1 MNKTQLFYF
10 IKLCRPLNLLIIG
23 VTMYFMHFF
32 VIGKLIAALES
43 ENETVNFVVNPYD
56 FFLLVFSTI
65 LIAGAGYIINDYF
78 DIRIDRIN
86 KPEKVIVGKYI
97 KKRVAMLTHTG
108 MNIVAVG
115 IGVYLSLK
123 YDSWLPVIF
132 HFITTTLLWWYSVQL
147 KRKFLSGNIVI
158 AVLAGMVPLLVGLFE
173 IPPIY
178 EEFFLIKSHSKI
190 DINLFHYA
198 QQMIFGYV
206 ILAAATTLIREILKD
221 MADIKGDESQNCKT
235 VPIVIGI
242 SKTKYVVN
250 VLLLGTIFTILGL
263 QIMFFPDTKHA
274 FYIISFV
281 CLPLLIS
288 AIITHKGKERIH
300 FIRAS
305 DFIKISMF
313 AAILFTIIA

>member
-1 MNKTQLFYF
+1 M
-10 IKLCRPLNLLIIG
+10 NLLIIG

-32 VIGKLIAALES
+32 VIGKLINSFES
-43 ENETVNFVVNPYD
+43 ENRTAEFLVNSFD
-56 FFLLVFSTI
+56 FFLLVLSTI

-108 MNIVAVG
+108 MNILAVG
-115 IGVYLSLK
+115 IGIYLSLK

-132 HFITTTLLWWYSVQL
+132 HLITTTLLWWYSVQL
-147 KRKFLSGNIVI
+147 KRKFLSGNMVI
-158 AVLAGMVPLLVGLFE
+158 AILSGMVPLLVGWFE
-173 IPPIY
+173 LPEIF
-178 EEFFLIKSHSKI
+178 EEYNMQLNISNELNPFTYCF
-190 DINLFHYA
+190 Y
-198 QQMIFGYV
+198 MIIVFC
-206 ILAAATTLIREILKD
+206 IMAATTTLIREILKD

-263 QIMFFPDTKHA
+263 QIMFFPDIKHA
-274 FYIISFV
+274 FYIIIFV

-313 AAILFTIIA
+313 AAILFTLIY

>member
-1 MNKTQLFYF
+1 
-10 IKLCRPLNLLIIG
+10 
-23 VTMYFMHFF
+23 MYLMHFF
-32 VIGKLIAALES
+32 VIGNLIRALES
-43 ENETVNFVVNPYD
+43 DNQTVNFIVGPFD

-108 MNIVAVG
+108 MNIIAVG

-123 YDSWLPVIF
+123 YNSWLPVIF
-132 HFITTTLLWWYSVQL
+132 HFTTTTLLWWYSVQL

-158 AVLAGMVPLLVGLFE
+158 AVLSGMVPLLVGGFE
-173 IPPIY
+173 LYPIK
-178 EEFFLIKSHSKI
+178 EEFYLLKSHTKI
-190 DINLFHYA
+190 DHHLFQFA
-198 QQMIFGYV
+198 GLMILGYS
-206 ILAAATTLIREILKD
+206 IMAAATTLIREILKD

-235 VPIVIGI
+235 LPIVLGI
-242 SKTKYVVN
+242 PKTKYIVN
-250 VLLLGTIFTILGL
+250 VLLLGSIFIIIGL
-263 QIMFFPDTKHA
+263 QIMFFPETKYL
-274 FYIISFV
+274 FYVSSFV

-288 AIITHKGKERIH
+288 AIMTHYGKERIN

>member
-1 MNKTQLFYF
+1 
-10 IKLCRPLNLLIIG
+10 
-23 VTMYFMHFF
+23 MHFF
-32 VIGKLIAALES
+32 VIGKLINSFES
-43 ENETVNFVVNPYD
+43 ENRSAEFLVTSFD

-115 IGVYLSLK
+115 IGIYLSLK
-123 YDSWLPVIF
+123 YGSWLPVIF
-132 HFITTTLLWWYSVQL
+132 HLITTTLLWWYSVQL
-147 KRKFLSGNIVI
+147 KRKFLSGNVVI
-158 AVLAGMVPLLVGLFE
+158 AILSGMVPLLVGWFE
-173 IPPIY
+173 LPGIF
-178 EEFFLIKSHSKI
+178 EEYKMHLNT
-190 DINLFHYA
+190 INDLNPFTYCFY
-198 QQMIFGYV
+198 MIIVFC
-206 ILAAATTLIREILKD
+206 IMAITTTLIREILKD
-221 MADIKGDESQNCKT
+221 MADVKGDESQNCKT
-235 VPIVIGI
+235 VPIVVGI

-263 QIMFFPDTKHA
+263 QIMFFPDTKYA
-274 FYIISFV
+274 FYIICFV

-313 AAILFTIIA
+313 AALLFTIIA

>member
-1 MNKTQLFYF
+1 VNKTQLFYF

-32 VIGKLIAALES
+32 VIGKLINSFES
-43 ENETVNFVVNPYD
+43 ENRSAEFLVNSFD

-86 KPEKVIVGKYI
+86 KPEKLIVGKYI

-115 IGVYLSLK
+115 IGIYLSLK
-123 YDSWLPVIF
+123 YGSWLPVIF
-132 HFITTTLLWWYSVQL
+132 HLITTTLLWWYSVQL
-147 KRKFLSGNIVI
+147 KRKFLSGNVVI
-158 AVLAGMVPLLVGLFE
+158 AILSGMVPLLVGWFE
-173 IPPIY
+173 LPGIF
-178 EEFFLIKSHSKI
+178 EEYKMQLNILNDLNPFTYCF
-190 DINLFHYA
+190 Y
-198 QQMIFGYV
+198 MIIVFCIMAV
-206 ILAAATTLIREILKD
+206 ITTLTREILKD

-263 QIMFFPDTKHA
+263 QIMFYPDTKPA

-305 DFIKISMF
+305 DFIKISMI
-313 AAILFTIIA
+313 AALIFTIIA

>member
-1 MNKTQLFYF
+1 MNFQNLYYF
-10 IKLCRPLNLLIIG
+10 IRLCRPLNLSIIA
-23 VTMYFMHFF
+23 VTMYLLHFF
-32 VIGKLIAALES
+32 VIGNLIDSFES
-43 ENETVNFVVNPYD
+43 ANHSANFLVNHFD

-123 YDSWLPVIF
+123 YHSWLPVIF
-132 HFITTTLLWWYSVQL
+132 HLITTTLLWWYSVQL

-158 AVLAGMVPLLVGLFE
+158 AILSGMVPLLVGWFELPSIKEEYWSFIRTIQDPISLFE
-173 IPPIY
+173 KTWII
-178 EEFFLIKSHSKI
+178 
-190 DINLFHYA
+190 
-198 QQMIFGYV
+198 
-206 ILAAATTLIREILKD
+206 ILGFSIMAATTTLIREILKD

-235 VPIVIGI
+235 LPIVLGI
-242 SKTKYVVN
+242 PKSKYVVN
-250 VLLLGTIFTILGL
+250 VLLLGSIFTIMGL
-263 QIMFFPDTKHA
+263 QIMFFPETKHL
-274 FYIISFV
+274 FYVSSFV

-288 AIITHKGKERIH
+288 AIMTHYGKERIN

-313 AAILFTIIA
+313 AAILFMIIA

>member
-1 MNKTQLFYF
+1 M
-10 IKLCRPLNLLIIG
+10 NLLIIG

-32 VIGKLIAALES
+32 VIGKLINSFES
-43 ENETVNFVVNPYD
+43 ENRSAEFLVTSFD

-115 IGVYLSLK
+115 IGIYLSLK
-123 YDSWLPVIF
+123 YGSWLPVIF
-132 HFITTTLLWWYSVQL
+132 HLITTTLLWWYSVQL
-147 KRKFLSGNIVI
+147 KRKFLSGNVVI
-158 AVLAGMVPLLVGLFE
+158 AILSGMVPLLVGWFE
-173 IPPIY
+173 LPGIF
-178 EEFFLIKSHSKI
+178 EEYKMHLNT
-190 DINLFHYA
+190 INDLNPFAYCFY
-198 QQMIFGYV
+198 MIIVFC
-206 ILAAATTLIREILKD
+206 IMAITTTLIREILKD
-221 MADIKGDESQNCKT
+221 MADVKGDESQNCKT
-235 VPIVIGI
+235 VPIVVGI

-263 QIMFFPDTKHA
+263 QIMFFPDTKYA
-274 FYIISFV
+274 FYIICFV

-313 AAILFTIIA
+313 AALLFTIIA

>member
-1 MNKTQLFYF
+1 
-10 IKLCRPLNLLIIG
+10 
-23 VTMYFMHFF
+23 MHFF
-32 VIGKLIAALES
+32 VIGKLINSFES
-43 ENETVNFVVNPYD
+43 ENRSAEFLVNSFD

-86 KPEKVIVGKYI
+86 KPEKLIVGKYI

-115 IGVYLSLK
+115 IGIYLSLK
-123 YDSWLPVIF
+123 YGSWLPVIF
-132 HFITTTLLWWYSVQL
+132 HLITTTLLWWYSVQL
-147 KRKFLSGNIVI
+147 KRKFLSGNVVI
-158 AVLAGMVPLLVGLFE
+158 AILSGMVPLLVGWFE
-173 IPPIY
+173 LAGIF
-178 EEFFLIKSHSKI
+178 EEYKMQLNTLNDLNPFTYCF
-190 DINLFHYA
+190 Y
-198 QQMIFGYV
+198 MIIVFCIMAV
-206 ILAAATTLIREILKD
+206 ITTLTREILKD

-263 QIMFFPDTKHA
+263 QIMFYTDTKHA

-305 DFIKISMF
+305 DFIKISMI
-313 AAILFTIIA
+313 AALIFTIIA

>member
-1 MNKTQLFYF
+1 M
-10 IKLCRPLNLLIIG
+10 NLLIIG

-32 VIGKLIAALES
+32 VIGKLINSFES
-43 ENETVNFVVNPYD
+43 ENRSAEFLVTSFD

-115 IGVYLSLK
+115 IGIYLSLK
-123 YDSWLPVIF
+123 YGSWLPVIF
-132 HFITTTLLWWYSVQL
+132 HLITTTLLWWYSVQL
-147 KRKFLSGNIVI
+147 KRKFLSGNVVI
-158 AVLAGMVPLLVGLFE
+158 AILSGMVPLLVGWFE
-173 IPPIY
+173 LPGIF
-178 EEFFLIKSHSKI
+178 EEYKMHLNT
-190 DINLFHYA
+190 INDLNPFTYCFY
-198 QQMIFGYV
+198 MIIVFC
-206 ILAAATTLIREILKD
+206 IMAITTTLIREILKD
-221 MADIKGDESQNCKT
+221 MADVKGDESQNCKT
-235 VPIVIGI
+235 VPIVVGI

-263 QIMFFPDTKHA
+263 QIMFFPDTKYA
-274 FYIISFV
+274 FYIICFV

-313 AAILFTIIA
+313 AALLFTIIA